1 MNRFVPYS
9 ANPTMNKSVGSTLN
23 YSWDWSEWLAG
34 DTISAYAVT
43 GKGINVLQWSI
54 VGSVVT
60 AMVSGGKLG
69 RDASVKCEIVTSA
82 APQKIESRTLH
93 LVIVP
98 R

>member
-9 ANPTMNKSVGSTLN
+9 AEPTMNKSVGSTLN

-34 DTISAYAVT
+34 DSISAYAVT
-43 GKGINVLQWSI
+43 GKGINVLQFSI
-54 VGSVVT
+54 VGAVVT
-60 AMVSGGKLG
+60 AMVSGGKVG
-69 RDASVKCEIVTSA
+69 RDAWIKCEIVTLAS
-82 APQKIESRTLH
+82 PQKIESRTLH